1 MVSSAIRSIS
11 RAFSAGTWKS
21 FADAGMGSVCSEA
34 EEEEEEAIAIAVGER
49 RQSLD
54 LDALRR
60 RLSLRLGRS
69 GEAGDRNRAMPF
81 PLSFHVPPL
90 PTYQ

>member
-34 EEEEEEAIAIAVGER
+34 EEEEAIAIAVGER

-54 LDALRR
+54 LDELRR